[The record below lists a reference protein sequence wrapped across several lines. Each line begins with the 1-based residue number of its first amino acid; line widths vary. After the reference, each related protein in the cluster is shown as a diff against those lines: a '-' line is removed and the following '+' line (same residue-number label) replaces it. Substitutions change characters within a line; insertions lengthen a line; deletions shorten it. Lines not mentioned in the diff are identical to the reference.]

1 MDQDPKLR
9 PARPDDCDF
18 AWKLYSQA
26 VKPHIGPYIAAH
38 FDREWSDDEEK
49 ARFLTWWTPE
59 NTSIVTVGET
69 GVGWLH
75 FEETDAEITLLNYCV
90 ADEFRHRGIGSK
102 VIGLLL
108 ENWQD
113 MEKPIHHSVLKD
125 SQYRG
130 FFELFGFEM
139 IEEDEITFLM
149 RRPAA
154 AMAQPAV
161 G

>member
-9 PARPDDCDF
+9 PAQSHDCDF
-18 AWKLYSQA
+18 AWKLYSEA
-26 VKPHIGPYIAAH
+26 VRPHIGPYIAEH
-38 FDREWSDDEEK
+38 FNREWADEEEK
-49 ARFLTWWTPE
+49 ARFLTWWTHE
-59 NTSIVTVGET
+59 NTSIVTLGDAQ
-69 GVGWLH
+69 VGWLH

-108 ENWQD
+108 DNWKDKQ
-113 MEKPIHHSVLKD
+113 KPINHSVLKN
-125 SQYRG
+125 SPYRG
-130 FFELFGFEM
+130 FFERFGFEM
-139 IEEDEITFLM
+139 IEEDEITFLL

-154 AMAQPAV
+154 AMAQPAT